1 MKKILLAEV
10 IVLVLL
16 VVVAVVIRV
25 SDTGAPDPTGDTL
38 QTTVNTTQS
47 TTEDTQ
53 EVTTQPPTETQVDPT
68 LETTEPQAT
77 EVFKPEPTDPPTQPP
92 TQAPTEAEP
101 NEFGITARQYF
112 VYDCE
117 SGDFLTISG
126 EKSDRVYP
134 ASVTKLFSAFVAL
147 QYVDPEEVITAGDEL
162 DLVASDSSLA
172 YIQKG
177 HKLTAEMLVEGML
190 LPSGNDAAHILAAA
204 AARKAANDN
213 SLTATE
219 AIRYFVNLMNT
230 TANAMGMKH
239 SHFSNPDGYHADDH
253 YTSLGD
259 LSIIARLA
267 LGNKTISTYT
277 KTYEDDVKYY
287 SGETITWKNTN
298 KLVNPYSDYYI
309 STAIG
314 LKTGY
319 TDEAGNC
326 LMSAFRSGDRTVIIG
341 VFGCPKGNGRFDD
354 TTTLYE
360 ELVED

>member
-1 MKKILLAEV
+1 MKKVLLAEV
-10 IVLVLL
+10 IVLAVL
-16 VVVAVVIRV
+16 VVVAIFIRV
-25 SDTGAPDPTGDTL
+25 G
-38 QTTVNTTQS
+38 QTTGSEITGSLQATQDA
-47 TTEDTQ
+47 TEQSLPSSGDAQPPSETQTDSTQ
-53 EVTTQPPTETQVDPT
+53 ESAPPPTDAEVFATQAPTEPPTES
-68 LETTEPQAT
+68 
-77 EVFKPEPTDPPTQPP
+77 P
-92 TQAPTEAEP
+92 TQAPTENKP
-101 NEFGITARQYF
+101 NAYGIAARQFF

-117 SGDFLTISG
+117 AGSYLAISG
-126 EKSDRVYP
+126 KQSDKVYP

-147 QYVDPEEVITAGDEL
+147 QYLDPEEVITAGDEL
-162 DLVASDSSLA
+162 DMIAEDSSIA

-177 HKLTAEMLVEGML
+177 HKLTVEMLVEGMM

-213 SLTATE
+213 SFTAQE

-230 TANAMGMKH
+230 TANAMGMKN

-259 LSIIARLA
+259 LTIIARLA
-267 LGNKTISTYT
+267 LGNPTISTYT
-277 KTYEDDVKYY
+277 KTYEDDVKYA
-287 SGETITWKNTN
+287 SGQTITWKNTN
-298 KLVNPYSDYYI
+298 HLINPYSEYYI

-326 LMSAFRSGDRTVIIG
+326 LMSAFRYNGRTVIIG
-341 VFGCPKGNGRFDD
+341 VFGCPKGYGRFAD

-360 ELVED
+360 SLVEN